1 VPAAAPA
8 DPPENTRPEVDPH
21 RVRLFAAEAFLTDAY
36 NALSTGAL
44 LVAMALA
51 LGAGPLALSLL
62 VGLPWLAQLAQ
73 LALPFVEARAPDR
86 RRWLPSTVAAGRAL
100 WLVPT
105 LLVLAGAQGP
115 LPVAAA
121 VTAVALSACLHL
133 LRQNGVTVWMAGLVP
148 PEARARAFAPRHRA
162 GALAM
167 VICLVAAAVVIDRAP
182 EPADRAR
189 TFAVIGL
196 IATALGVAGGL
207 ILRRFPDAAP
217 ASSGADGARLNVR
230 AQMRS
235 VAALPGLR
243 RLALFTVVFNVGI
256 GLPGAFWQVYMQE
269 HLGLSFL
276 LISTHAATG
285 LLVRMLAAPLWGRVI
300 ARFGPARVLA
310 GCALGLSLTPLD
322 WIVVGAGWLPDA
334 RPLVLWDACLAGLLW
349 GGYTQAVFIR
359 PMELLPEGL
368 RAAGLGLFNL
378 AGGLS
383 LFVSSL
389 VGGALMRVLGTDA
402 YASFVVLFALT
413 AAARATAGLAGRR
426 LLRSAG

>member
-1 VPAAAPA
+1 MPAAAPA
-8 DPPENTRPEVDPH
+8 DPPENARPEVDPH

-51 LGAGPLALSLL
+51 LDAGPLALSLL

-73 LALPFVEARAPDR
+73 LALPFVEARAADR
-86 RRWLPSTVAAGRAL
+86 RRWLPYTVAVGRAL

-115 LPVAAA
+115 LPVAVA
-121 VTAVALSACLHL
+121 VTAVAVSAGLHFL
-133 LRQNGVTVWMAGLVP
+133 GQNGVTVWMAALVA

-182 EPADRAR
+182 EPADRAQA
-189 TFAVIGL
+189 FAVIGL
-196 IATALGVAGGL
+196 IASALGVAGGL
-207 ILRRFPDAAP
+207 ILHRFPDAAP
-217 ASSGADGARLNVR
+217 TASEADGLRMNVR
-230 AQMRS
+230 AQMRA

-243 RLALFTVVFNVGI
+243 RLALFTVVFNVGV

-285 LLVRMLAAPLWGRVI
+285 LLVRMLAAPLWGRMI
-300 ARFGPARVLA
+300 ARFGPARVLS
-310 GCALGLSLTPLD
+310 GCALGLALTPLD
-322 WIVVGAGWLPDA
+322 WIVVGAGWQPDP
-334 RPLVLWDACLAGLLW
+334 RPLVLWDACLSGLLW

-389 VGGALMRVLGTDA
+389 LGGALMRVLDTDT

-426 LLRSAG
+426 LLRSPG